1 MPDLQLCALVRL
13 QGVSVVNRDDA
24 IIETDDTVSIKPI
37 TVIAASAGT
46 GKTYRLSQEYLKGL
60 EATTRKDSGIIATT
74 FTNKAAD
81 ELLER
86 IRRLLLA
93 EGNWLA
99 AQGVLSGYL
108 GTVNALCGR
117 FLAEHAI
124 DAGLSPDLT
133 IIAEDRL
140 QAVFAIAVDSV
151 IHEFAGQMHGPTARL
166 QLDNWRRDVQTV
178 IDHARDNN
186 IEAEKLENLA
196 EQSWQTLK
204 KLLPISDCENADHLD
219 AVIAGKIDDILKQ
232 LPGKDDHTKGTQ
244 SVIEKLK
251 DVRLRI
257 KSGSHIVWQSWADMS
272 KLAVGKNSRE
282 IIEPLVQAAQLYA
295 RHPRLHDDIKTV
307 IFGVFRCAAAAMK
320 TYEAYKRE
328 HGLID
333 FVDQMLL
340 TLKLLQNPQV
350 RESLQSRAHLL
361 LVDEFQDTSPIQ
373 LSIFLELAKLVEY
386 SVWVGDEK
394 QSIFGFRGS
403 DPELMRQAIETLVTK
418 TGGSKDVL
426 VRSYRSRPKLVGF
439 TNALFSR
446 CDQLRL
452 ITSTSSIIEE
462 VNRAEFEEQ
471 NDPLHVW
478 WLKGKRQEQS
488 FACLASG
495 IRDVLDNPEKWQ
507 VLDRHTQQLRP
518 ITGSDIAILC
528 TRNTNRIKAAKAL
541 VAVGLTVA
549 TERDGLLDTP
559 ECVLACAALRI
570 IVDESDT
577 LAVAELANLLSD
589 SSGAWLDE
597 AIKLRGNTRSKN
609 WQSLE
614 SPQLTKNN
622 QCLADLSRIKSA
634 CLDRTPSEILESA
647 INADGIM
654 NTIISWGNVRQ
665 RLANLDSLRGIAKTY
680 EDLCTSSRM
689 PATAAGLLL
698 HLHKFV
704 ANGGSQSA
712 NPDENGIHILTYH
725 KSKGLE
731 WPMVILCD
739 LDRALP
745 GNPFGVKVESN
756 KDELDPLNPLL
767 GRTIRYWPWP
777 FGKQRSKIALND
789 QAMKTPQ
796 GKIAAKQTASE
807 NVRLLY
813 VGMTRA
819 RDYLVF
825 ACRPYGYGPQWLK
838 CLTDK
843 EYDLPL
849 MTLSDRGL
857 AYKAELIEEV
867 PESLTQFT
875 PIEEPTPEQYSSIK
889 TTVWYSPIP
898 VLQNKTTIHPR
909 YYLNP
914 SAASDTDFALVAGS
928 KTETFI
934 IGERIPLKG
943 TPDMLAVGDCVHAF
957 LAVDDQSFAMEQRM
971 ETASRVVAGFNVENL
986 DLQSLPEMT
995 DRLMNFLVTRY
1006 PKIILAHEMP
1016 IQGRLGLRR
1025 IRGTVDLLGE
1035 TNEGF
1040 ILIDHKSFPGRFDE
1054 WESKALSHAA
1064 QLALY
1069 KHVIEQ
1075 ATGKPCIAQYIHM
1088 PVVGAIISLDFRLQ
1102 PFS

>member
-1 MPDLQLCALVRL
+1 M
-13 QGVSVVNRDDA
+13 NMNDA
-24 IIETDDTVSIKPI
+24 TFETIDTVSIKPI

-46 GKTYRLSQEYLKGL
+46 GKTYRLSHEYLRGL
-60 EATTRKDSGIIATT
+60 DATTKKDSNIIATT

-117 FLAEHAI
+117 FLSEHAI

-133 IIAEDRL
+133 IISEDRL
-140 QAVFAIAVDSV
+140 HAVFAIAVDSV
-151 IHEFAGQMHGPTARL
+151 IHEFAGEMHGPTTRL
-166 QLDNWRRDVQTV
+166 QIDNWRRDVQRV
-178 IDHARDNN
+178 IDYARDNN
-186 IEAEKLENLA
+186 IDASELEGLA
-196 EQSWQTLK
+196 EQSWSTLK
-204 KLLPISDCENADHLD
+204 KLLPVSESDSGDSLD
-219 AVIAGKIDDILKQ
+219 AVIAEKIDVILTQ
-232 LPGKDDHTKGTQ
+232 LPAKDDHTKSTQ
-244 SVIEKLK
+244 AVIEKLK

-282 IIEPLVQAAQLYA
+282 IIQPLVDAAQVYA

-320 TYEAYKRE
+320 TYADYKRE

-340 TLKLLQNPQV
+340 TLKLLEKPEV

-403 DPELMRQAIETLVTK
+403 DPELMRQAIENLVTT

-426 VRSYRSRPKLVGF
+426 GKSYRSRPKLVAF

-452 ITSTSSIIEE
+452 ITSNSSIIDE
-462 VNRAEFEEQ
+462 VNREEISEQ

-478 WLKGKRQEQS
+478 WLKGKKQEQS

-495 IRDVLDNPEKWQ
+495 IRAVLDNPERWP

-541 VAVGLTVA
+541 VSVGLTVA

-570 IVDESDT
+570 IVDETDT
-577 LAVAELANLLSD
+577 LAIAELANLLSG
-589 SSGAWLDE
+589 SSGAWLDK
-597 AIKLRGNTRSKN
+597 AIKLGGKTKRKN
-609 WQSLE
+609 WQTLE
-614 SPQLTKNN
+614 S
-622 QCLADLSRIKSA
+622 ADLAKTTR
-634 CLDRTPSEILESA
+634 CLQDLERLKTSCVDRTPQEVLECA
-647 INADGIM
+647 INGDGIM
-654 NTIISWGNVRQ
+654 NAITSWGNVRQ

-680 EDLCTSSRM
+680 EDLCVSSRT
-689 PATAAGLLL
+689 PASAAGLIL

-704 ANGGSQSA
+704 ENGGSQSA

-739 LDRALP
+739 LDRAIP

-756 KDELDPLNPLL
+756 KHQLDPLNPLV

-789 QAMKTPQ
+789 HAMKTPE
-796 GKIAAKQTASE
+796 GRAAAKQTASE

-825 ACRPYGYGPQWLK
+825 GCRGYGYGPQWLK

-849 MTLSDRGL
+849 MTLSDRGVD
-857 AYKAELIEEV
+857 YKAELIEEV
-867 PESLTQFT
+867 PETLAQFT
-875 PIEEPTPEQYSSIK
+875 SIEEPTPEQYSSRAQ
-889 TTVWYSPIP
+889 TNWYAPITNTLETAP
-898 VLQNKTTIHPR
+898 VHPR

-914 SAASDTDFALVAGS
+914 SSASDADFSLVSGAQP
-928 KTETFI
+928 ETVV
-934 IGERIPLKG
+934 IGERVPLLG
-943 TPDMLAVGDCVHAF
+943 VPDMLTVGDCVHAF
-957 LAVDDQSFAMEQRM
+957 LAVDERSAEATKRL
-971 ETASRVVAGFNVENL
+971 ELASRVVAGFKIDNL
-986 DLQSLPEMT
+986 APDTLPVMT
-995 DRLMNFLVTRY
+995 DRLIDFLEQRY
-1006 PKIILAHEMP
+1006 PGVKLAHEIP
-1016 IQGRLGLRR
+1016 IQGKLGTRR
-1025 IRGTVDLLGE
+1025 VRGTIDLLGE
-1035 TNEGF
+1035 TNDGY
-1040 ILIDHKSFPGRFDE
+1040 IIIDHKTFPGRIEE
-1054 WESKALSHAA
+1054 WEKKALSHAS

-1069 KHVIEQ
+1069 KHVLEQ
-1075 ATGKPCIAQYIHM
+1075 ATGKNVIAQFIHM
-1088 PVVGAIISLDFRLQ
+1088 PIVGAMVKLDFHLEEMNFDIGIRK
-1102 PFS
+1102 

>member
-1 MPDLQLCALVRL
+1 MKM
-13 QGVSVVNRDDA
+13 DDTPSD
-24 IIETDDTVSIKPI
+24 IVKTIDTVSIKPI

-46 GKTYRLSQEYLKGL
+46 GKTYRLSHEYLRGL
-60 EATTRKDSGIIATT
+60 DASTKIDSSIIATT

-117 FLAEHAI
+117 FLSEHAI

-140 QAVFAIAVDSV
+140 HAVFAIAVDSV
-151 IHEFAGQMHGPTARL
+151 IHEFAAEMHGPTTRL

-178 IDHARDNN
+178 IDYARDNN
-186 IEAEKLENLA
+186 IDASAMEGLAEK
-196 EQSWQTLK
+196 SWESLK
-204 KLLPISDCENADHLD
+204 KLLPISESESGQSLD
-219 AVIAGKIDDILKQ
+219 AVISSKLDDILAQ
-232 LPGKDDHTKGTQ
+232 LPAKDDHTKTTQ
-244 SVIEKLK
+244 AVIEKLK
-251 DVRLRI
+251 DVRLKI

-282 IIEPLVQAAQLYA
+282 IIQPLVDAAQVYA

-307 IFGVFRCAAAAMK
+307 IFGVFRCASAAMK
-320 TYEAYKRE
+320 TYADYKRE

-340 TLKLLQNPQV
+340 TLKLLENPEV

-403 DPELMRQAIETLVTK
+403 DPELMRQAIESLVTT

-426 VRSYRSRPKLVGF
+426 GKSYRSRPKLVAF

-446 CDQLRL
+446 CAQLSM
-452 ITSTSSIIEE
+452 ITSNSSIIDE
-462 VNRAEFEEQ
+462 VNRREIAEQ
-471 NDPLHVW
+471 NEPLHVW
-478 WLKGKRQEQS
+478 WLKGKKQEQS

-495 IRDVLDNPEKWQ
+495 IRSVLDNSERWP

-541 VAVGLTVA
+541 VSVGLTVA
-549 TERDGLLDTP
+549 TERDALLDTP

-570 IVDESDT
+570 IVDETDT
-577 LAVAELANLLSD
+577 LAIAELANLLSD

-597 AIKLRGNTRSKN
+597 AIKLDGKTKRKN
-609 WQSLE
+609 WQAIESSDLAKTTRCLQDLE
-614 SPQLTKNN
+614 RLKT
-622 QCLADLSRIKSA
+622 D
-634 CLDRTPSEILESA
+634 CLDRTPLEVLECA
-647 INADGIM
+647 INGDGIM
-654 NTIISWGNVRQ
+654 DTIMSWGNVRQ

-680 EDLCTSSRM
+680 EDLCASSRT
-689 PATAAGLLL
+689 PASAAGLVL
-698 HLHKFV
+698 HMHKFV
-704 ANGGSQSA
+704 ANGGNQSA

-739 LDRALP
+739 LDRAIP
-745 GNPFGVKVESN
+745 GNPFGVKVESD
-756 KDELDPLNPLL
+756 KEQLDPLNPLL

-777 FGKQRSKIALND
+777 FGKQRSKIAMND
-789 QAMKTPQ
+789 QAMRTPQ
-796 GKIAAKQTASE
+796 GKTAAKQTASE

-819 RDYLVF
+819 RDYLIF
-825 ACRPYGYGPQWLK
+825 GCRGYGYGPQWLK

-849 MTLSDRGL
+849 LTLSDRGVD
-857 AYKAELIEEV
+857 YKAELIEEV
-867 PESLTQFT
+867 PETLAQFT
-875 PIEEPTPEQYSSIK
+875 LIDEPTPEQYSSTSK
-889 TTVWYSPIP
+889 TNWFAPIAVKP
-898 VLQNKTTIHPR
+898 ETLPIHKR
-909 YYLNP
+909 YFLNP
-914 SAASDTDFALVAGS
+914 SSASNADFELVAGNGAQ
-928 KTETFI
+928 TFVL
-934 IGERIPLKG
+934 GERIPLLG
-943 TPDMLAVGDCVHAF
+943 APDMLTVGDCVHAF
-957 LAVDDQSFAMEQRM
+957 LAADDRTNDPSERLNL
-971 ETASRVVAGFNVENL
+971 ASRVVAGFNIDNL
-986 DLQSLPEMT
+986 ALEYLPVLT
-995 DRLMNFLVTRY
+995 DRMIDFLEKNY
-1006 PKIILAHEMP
+1006 PGIELAHEVP
-1016 IQGRLGLRR
+1016 IQGSLGGRR
-1025 IRGTVDLLGE
+1025 VRGTIDLLGE
-1035 TNEGF
+1035 TQSGYV
-1040 ILIDHKSFPGRFDE
+1040 IVDHKTFPGRVEE
-1054 WESKALSHAA
+1054 WEKKALSHAP

-1069 KHVIEQ
+1069 GHVLEQ
-1075 ATGKPCIAQYIHM
+1075 ATGKSVIAQLIHM
-1088 PVVGAIISLDFRLQ
+1088 PIVGAMVKLDFRL
-1102 PFS
+1102 SEMNIDIGIR